1 MNTIV
6 ERFKKIQFNISNLKP
21 RKPVN
26 IVAVS
31 KTFTI
36 DHIKPLIDFGHLHFG
51 ENKVQEAVS
60 KWKEVKNQKNNIN
73 LHMIGKLQSNKAKVA
88 IDTFDYIHSLDTQK
102 LADVLSKF
110 EKEKNKHLKYFIQ
123 VNVGQEIQKSGI
135 PVRELDPFF
144 DYCTKEKKLNV
155 IGLMVIPPND
165 ENTKKYFKIMN
176 DLNNSIALNELS
188 MGMSNDYFEAIKE
201 NATFV
206 RIGSLIFGK
215 RD

>member
-21 RKPVN
+21 KPVN

-73 LHMIGKLQSNKAKVA
+73 LHMIGKLQSNKQ
-88 IDTFDYIHSLDTQK
+88 S
-102 LADVLSKF
+102 
-110 EKEKNKHLKYFIQ
+110 
-123 VNVGQEIQKSGI
+123 
-135 PVRELDPFF
+135 
-144 DYCTKEKKLNV
+144 
-155 IGLMVIPPND
+155 
-165 ENTKKYFKIMN
+165 
-176 DLNNSIALNELS
+176 
-188 MGMSNDYFEAIKE
+188 
-201 NATFV
+201 
-206 RIGSLIFGK
+206 

>member
-1 MNTIV
+1 MKIK
-6 ERFKKIQFNISNLKP
+6 FKRRLVSGKKLKT
-21 RKPVN
+21 KKQYK
-26 IVAVS
+26 S
-31 KTFTI
+31 SH
-36 DHIKPLIDFGHLHFG
+36 DW
-51 ENKVQEAVS
+51 EA
-60 KWKEVKNQKNNIN
+60 
-73 LHMIGKLQSNKAKVA
+73 QSNKAKVA
-88 IDTFDYIHSLDTQK
+88 IDTFDYPFFDTQK

-110 EKEKNKHLKYFIQ
+110 EKKNKHLKYFIQ
-123 VNVGQEIQKSGI
+123 VNVGQEIKSGI
-135 PVRELDPFF
+135 PCRELDPFF

-206 RIGSLIFGK
+206 RIGSLIFEKGINFTIVFLK
-215 RD
+215 SFRYIF